1 MAQWLD
7 PQAPMLARTLHEAG
21 YATGH
26 FGKWHMGGQRDVG
39 EAPTISEYGF
49 DESLTNFEGLG
60 PRVLPLLD
68 SYDGSE
74 PQKYSLGSE
83 SLPTG
88 PIRWEKRDQI
98 TSSFTEAAIEF
109 IDKSQA
115 NHRPFYINVWP
126 DDVHSPF
133 FPPKERRG
141 GASKKDLYSGVLK
154 TMDEQLA
161 PLFDRIRKDPSLRE
175 NTLIFVCSDNGPE
188 EGAGSAGPF
197 RGSKTTL
204 YEGGIRSPLI
214 VWGPKF
220 VAADKAGSTNKS
232 AVLAAIDFAPSILE
246 LVGVT
251 TPNEVEYDGV
261 TKSDTLLGKS
271 DQSRERPL
279 FFRRP
284 PDRPSRAGEANL
296 PDLAVRDGQWK
307 LLCDYDGS
315 APQLY
320 DLAADRAE
328 ETNLAATRPEIVQR
342 LTAELLSWHASMPPD
357 GGPTY
362 VSLSKAERK
371 ARALS
376 RSQN

>member
-1 MAQWLD
+1 
-7 PQAPMLARTLHEAG
+7 MLARTLREAG

-115 NHRPFYINVWP
+115 NHRPFYVNVWP

-161 PLFDRIRKDPSLRE
+161 PLFDRIRNDPSLRE

-246 LVGVT
+246 LVGIA
-251 TPNEVEYDGV
+251 TPNE
-261 TKSDTLLGKS
+261 
-271 DQSRERPL
+271 R
-279 FFRRP
+279 
-284 PDRPSRAGEANL
+284 
-296 PDLAVRDGQWK
+296 
-307 LLCDYDGS
+307 
-315 APQLY
+315 
-320 DLAADRAE
+320 
-328 ETNLAATRPEIVQR
+328 
-342 LTAELLSWHASMPPD
+342 
-357 GGPTY
+357 
-362 VSLSKAERK
+362 
-371 ARALS
+371 
-376 RSQN
+376 